1 MEEEEDNVALS
12 RSMLVPFQNPTPAH
26 HGGGVVPTVRR
37 QLAVVVPTTS
47 AITAASSFSRFE
59 LPRGW
64 YVESVPRADGIRS
77 DRYYHEPETGKKFR
91 STKEVERYLTGVE
104 YTPRSR
110 SRSRSDR
117 PFTLGNMSSR
127 SRKMIVSGGMLL
139 PLDKRG
145 SSRRQLVVAPTVAA
159 AMTPFNLPDGWVV
172 EEVPRKCHGWF
183 DKYYYEPGT
192 GRKFRS
198 LLSVQRYLAEVGE
211 DAPLSQL
218 FKSANRVKK
227 FGLQKKFSSGKLKSS
242 TSDIPRPPE
251 KINWVLADPRGN
263 TWNPFIGESMIPE
276 PIKQRWANRFAVSI
290 NDTNSAAHLLKDKVG
305 VKIYI

>member
-1 MEEEEDNVALS
+1 MPL
-12 RSMLVPFQNPTPAH
+12 Q
-26 HGGGVVPTVRR
+26 
-37 QLAVVVPTTS
+37 
-47 AITAASSFSRFE
+47 
-59 LPRGW
+59 
-64 YVESVPRADGIRS
+64 
-77 DRYYHEPETGKKFR
+77 
-91 STKEVERYLTGVE
+91 
-104 YTPRSR
+104 
-110 SRSRSDR
+110 
-117 PFTLGNMSSR
+117 
-127 SRKMIVSGGMLL
+127 LL

-159 AMTPFNLPDGWVV
+159 AMTPLNLPDGWVV
-172 EEVPRKCHGWF
+172 EE
-183 DKYYYEPGT
+183 YYYEPGT

-242 TSDIPRPPE
+242 TSDIPKPPE

-290 NDTNSAAHLLKDKVG
+290 DDTNSAAHLLKDKVHDD
-305 VKIYI
+305 